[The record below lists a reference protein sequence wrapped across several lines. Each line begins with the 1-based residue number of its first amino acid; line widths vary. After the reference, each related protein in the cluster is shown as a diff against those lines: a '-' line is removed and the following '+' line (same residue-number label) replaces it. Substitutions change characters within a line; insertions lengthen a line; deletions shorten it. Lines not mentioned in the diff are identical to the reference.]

1 MGSEA
6 PAAEEGERR
15 DQLPPR
21 QSGGPRDPSERS
33 LTPQRF
39 TCETHHGDTAPLLCR
54 WQLLRTMRRNQRNA
68 LFLPIVHWSLPSRSA
83 PALSPDV
90 PFFVYEAG
98 TQPRRVNSTLCGPLQ
113 FTPG

>member
-15 DQLPPR
+15 DQPPPR

-39 TCETHHGDTAPLLCR
+39 TCKTHHGDTAPLLCR

-90 PFFVYEAG
+90 PFFVYEAR
-98 TQPRRVNSTLCGPLQ
+98 T
-113 FTPG
+113 